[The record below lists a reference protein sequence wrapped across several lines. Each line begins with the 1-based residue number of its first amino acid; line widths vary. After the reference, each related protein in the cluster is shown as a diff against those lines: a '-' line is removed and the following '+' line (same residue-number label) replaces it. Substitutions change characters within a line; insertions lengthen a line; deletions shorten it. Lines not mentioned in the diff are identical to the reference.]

1 MRAALINQ
9 KAVYLIQFTVYEFKT
24 LASDIRNGSLS
35 QAETI
40 RGFNS
45 LDKDGEMT
53 LNLTDTLQ
61 GRPAVSQACS

>member
-1 MRAALINQ
+1 MSS
-9 KAVYLIQFTVYEFKT
+9 KT

-53 LNLTDTLQ
+53 LNLTDTLRA
-61 GRPAVSQACS
+61 GLPYLKPAADIRMLFLPIRKSPLV

>member
-1 MRAALINQ
+1 MSS
-9 KAVYLIQFTVYEFKT
+9 KT

-53 LNLTDTLQ
+53 LNLTDTLRA
-61 GRPAVSQACS
+61 GLPYLKPAANIRRLFLLIRKSPLV